1 MRSRSP
7 ADVGVIPRTISL
19 LDLAVVASVTMVC
32 MVYTGLAFAYDASV
46 GWFGGTTPLI
56 AAMLIAQTGDP
67 ISPSYW
73 VALAG

>member
-1 MRSRSP
+1 
-7 ADVGVIPRTISL
+7 
-19 LDLAVVASVTMVC
+19 

-73 VALAG
+73 VALAGLVSLLTAIFLVQETRFEA